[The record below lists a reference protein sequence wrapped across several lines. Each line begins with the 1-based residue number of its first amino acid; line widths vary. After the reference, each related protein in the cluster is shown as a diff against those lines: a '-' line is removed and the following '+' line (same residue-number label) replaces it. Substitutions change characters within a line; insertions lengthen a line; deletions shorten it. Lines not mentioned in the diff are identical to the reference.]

1 MSTCFHQL
9 SNQRLI
15 TRLLQSTA
23 IYGNLPYSAMF
34 CHILP
39 IYFYCNIYNI
49 CNVRDFYRILL
60 SLLNSAK
67 FCQDY
72 NLKPIL
78 PYIYINWVIKSII
91 YTPSSYFLIS
101 FPYVMS
107 WFHHTVYVR
116 SLIISTLLYIIV
128 TRTHS
133 VTLIRYCCCFTFS
146 VLYMLYKLSIYTIY
160 DSIWCARYFKST

>member
-1 MSTCFHQL
+1 MLSYTVLKRFMRSYILKNIYFVNSVTGHPRDTLHTSTCFHRL
-9 SNQRLI
+9 SNQRPI
-15 TRLLQSTA
+15 TRLPQSTA
-23 IYGNLPYSAMF
+23 IYGNLLYFTMS
-34 CHILP
+34 CYILP
-39 IYFYCNIYNI
+39 TCFYCSI
-49 CNVRDFYRILL
+49 CNIRNVHDFCWILP

-78 PYIYINWVIKSII
+78 PYTHVNWAIKSII

-107 WFHHTVYVR
+107 WFHYTVHVR
-116 SLIISTLLYIIV
+116 SLIIFTLLYIIA

-133 VTLIRYCCCFTFS
+133 VTLS
-146 VLYMLYKLSIYTIY
+146 
-160 DSIWCARYFKST
+160 